1 MKRILSA
8 ATLILLAS
16 AGAAYA
22 AAPGAVQALI
32 DLCPLPCC

>member
-22 AAPGAVQALI
+22 APGAVQALI